1 MKKYLYHIFAVC
13 MMLMPVMV
21 SAQEKQNLRQVY
33 EKAEEAYQ
41 IGQLDQAIELLE
53 DNLNDFSGNLRQSAL
68 RLASICYLAQ
78 DDTEKSEQY
87 ARLLLSINPYY
98 TSVQDP
104 IRFEDMITL
113 LKSGRSSTVTT
124 ASSQA
129 ESINEAP
136 VPVTVITR
144 EMIDQL
150 SNNKS
155 IGQILATYVPGL
167 SEVSAYSIS
176 NVAMH
181 GVYTSS
187 QEKILVMENGHRLNM
202 RSTNNGKLDYA
213 ISTEKID
220 HIEVLRGPAS
230 SLYGNVALTAVVN
243 IITKSGRNVDGVKGK
258 YGYGSY
264 GTHRADFVAGTT
276 LLDAD
281 VMAWASLYSSQGKK
295 VDIPALS
302 DYSMSI
308 HDGYAYI
315 NGYKEK
321 PSYDIGCTLKL
332 KDFNFMVNL
341 KSGKQVPQY
350 SWRGETY
357 NYDAYRTF
365 DGCKPGYSINEK
377 HLELGYTKQLGKINL
392 NVSAY
397 GDWYDIQD
405 YMVVSDDSIG
415 VPIFDDNAD
424 PIVDDKGIV
433 TETLPGDL
441 QNMAYQEY
449 TIGAMGKADANYT
462 LGSMKGNFLL
472 GAQFEYFKLSS
483 NDYLMGVDFTK
494 VHVMYPE
501 SKSMLRIDSEK
512 SFSAFIQGKHY
523 FTTKIILNA
532 GMRFDNKKRA
542 NGKNVTALS
551 PRVALIYL
559 PNEKF
564 STKLSFSRAFVD
576 APYFYRHNNSNG
588 ARGSEDLMPEYMNAI
603 QLDFLG
609 KLDKWHLN
617 YDFNIFYNQLTDIV
631 VNNPSTDPQ
640 TPKYINSGSLK
651 VVGAEAEVSFSIP
664 SFRIN
669 ANLTYSH
676 PLEAED
682 YYYTDHQIYS
692 IPKFMANLACS
703 KRIINIGNHLLWL
716 TGSFKFTSKTLNKA
730 NSRVPNGK
738 DFELSGIAL
747 ADLGLKYSYRDV
759 VQLSL
764 DCDNVF
770 DRSYFIGG
778 SFYVPYRA
786 NRRTVM
792 ATVSFK
798 L

>member
-1 MKKYLYHIFAVC
+1 MKKYLYHILAVC

-243 IITKSGRNVDGVKGK
+243 IITKKGREVNGVKGK

-264 GTHRADFVAGTT
+264 GTHRADFIAGTT

-281 VMAWASLYSSQGKK
+281 IMAWASLYTSDGKRI
-295 VDIPALS
+295 DIPKSS
-302 DYSMSI
+302 DYSMTQ

-315 NGYKEK
+315 NSYKEK

-332 KDFNFMVNL
+332 KDFNFMINL
-341 KSGKQVPQY
+341 KNGKQVPQY
-350 SWRGETY
+350 SWHGETY
-357 NYDAYRTF
+357 NYDAFRTM
-365 DGCKPGYSINEK
+365 DGAKPGYTINEK
-377 HLELGYTKQLGKINL
+377 HLELGYTKQLGKVNL

-397 GDWYDIQD
+397 GDWYKIQD
-405 YMVVSDDSIG
+405 YMPVSDSIIAPEYNNNG
-415 VPIFDDNAD
+415 DVIIIDGKPVMKLYKGLMQY
-424 PIVDDKGIV
+424 VDF
-433 TETLPGDL
+433 
-441 QNMAYQEY
+441 QEY
-449 TIGAMGKADANYT
+449 TIGAMAKADANYK
-462 LGSMKGNFLL
+462 LGNMKGNILV
-472 GAQFEYFKLSS
+472 GTQFEFFKLSS
-483 NDYLMGVDFTK
+483 NDFLIGEEYTK
-494 VHVMYPE
+494 VAVTFPE
-501 SKSMLRIDSEK
+501 EKNMIRVGSER

-523 FTTKIILNA
+523 FTKELILNA
-532 GMRFDNKKRA
+532 GLRFDNKNRA
-542 NGKNVTALS
+542 NGKNVTAFS
-551 PRVALIYL
+551 PRVALIYF
-559 PNEKF
+559 PNEDF

-576 APYFYRHNNSNG
+576 APYYTRHNTSNG
-588 ARGSEDLMPEYMNAI
+588 ARGSENLMPEYMNAI
-603 QLDFLG
+603 QLDFMG
-609 KLDKWHLN
+609 RIDKWHLI
-617 YDFNIFYNQLTDIV
+617 YDVNLFYNHLTDIV
-631 VNNPSTDPQ
+631 VNNPSTDP
-640 TPKYINSGSLK
+640 TSPKYINSGSLK
-651 VVGAEAEVSFSIP
+651 IAGAEAELSFSIP
-664 SFRIN
+664 SFRID
-669 ANLTYSH
+669 ANMTYLR
-676 PLEAED
+676 PLEAEG
-682 YYYTDHQIYS
+682 YYYTDHKIYS
-692 IPKFMANLACS
+692 IPAFTANLICS
-703 KRIINIGNHLLWL
+703 KRIINFGNHLLWL
-716 TGSFKFTSKTLNKA
+716 NAGFKFGTKTLNKA
-730 NSRVPNGK
+730 NSHVK
-738 DFELSGIAL
+738 DSEDFDLSGNAIV
-747 ADLGLKYSYRDV
+747 DLGIKYSYRDA

-770 DRSYFIGG
+770 DRSYFVGG

-786 NRRTVM
+786 QGRTVM